1 MFENLIKANIS
12 ISFSERLPGEYPVV
26 PPRDPL
32 FQVNSNV
39 LFLMFLRENLTY
51 TRPIFSDDRPYRTG
65 GIDECFENDHQ
76 VPGLYCVRG
85 QTSVFMVLLI
95 ARNR

>member
-12 ISFSERLPGEYPVV
+12 ISFSDRLPGEYPVV

-51 TRPIFSDDRPYRTG
+51 TRPSFSDDRPS
-65 GIDECFENDHQ
+65 I
-76 VPGLYCVRG
+76 
-85 QTSVFMVLLI
+85 
-95 ARNR
+95 

>member
-12 ISFSERLPGEYPVV
+12 ISFSDRLPEEYPVV

-39 LFLMFLRENLTY
+39 RLR
-51 TRPIFSDDRPYRTG
+51 S
-65 GIDECFENDHQ
+65 
-76 VPGLYCVRG
+76 
-85 QTSVFMVLLI
+85 
-95 ARNR
+95 NRQ